1 MIRKKYR
8 GIFDALKKH
17 YDETWKVPAGI
28 ARETPVTMD
37 AHKLAEKI
45 LKEML
50 ALEPGARNM
59 AVILIAMAM
68 LRGYL
73 LKPMREM
80 FEYQADELFRN
91 FNIAYDQDYWM
102 CDGGS
107 VTCAFL
113 FFLHGNKYPHDPFK
127 DLKEM
132 RAYEERG

>member
-59 AVILIAMAM
+59 AVILIAMAI

-73 LKPMREM
+73 LKPMREI

-107 VTCAFL
+107 VACAIL
-113 FFLHGNKYPHDPFK
+113 SFLHGKRYPRDPFEEVK
-127 DLKEM
+127 KS